1 MLSVLLNENR
11 IVKQEEV
18 MNLLI
23 KLVHVGRVAQ
33 IHFIFFVSCSR
44 NLVTQEDITA
54 CRFSG
59 VFMLVHCRK
68 VSRGALSLEL

>member
-33 IHFIFFVSCSR
+33 IHSIFFASCSR
-44 NLVTQEDITA
+44 NLVIQEDITA